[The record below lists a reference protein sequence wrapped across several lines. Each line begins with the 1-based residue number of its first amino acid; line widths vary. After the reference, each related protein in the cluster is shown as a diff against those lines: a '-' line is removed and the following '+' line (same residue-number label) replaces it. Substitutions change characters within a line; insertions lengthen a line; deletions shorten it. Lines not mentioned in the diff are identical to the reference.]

1 MQFKK
6 RFSTSKKLQL
16 KKIRSLTKKKWRT
29 QPGSDE
35 GACCTDEDAPQEH
48 LQINSVLNSRCLSII
63 DIYQFNLKFQMFI
76 NPVARILDVQKS
88 GGYQDVR
95 ASSDQSCKPPL
106 PLDVPCPRSL
116 QITRFEE
123 KKNASSNLKGYL
135 RAWEYYTWLLSP
147 TEVFLS

>member
-1 MQFKK
+1 
-6 RFSTSKKLQL
+6 
-16 KKIRSLTKKKWRT
+16 
-29 QPGSDE
+29 
-35 GACCTDEDAPQEH
+35 
-48 LQINSVLNSRCLSII
+48 
-63 DIYQFNLKFQMFI
+63 MFI